1 MEKGQGPPPGMQG
14 PPPGMLGPPPGM
26 LGPPPGMQGPPP
38 GMPAPPYP
46 GFSSDHSPGVYQAQP
61 GMYPNQQPAYQYSPQ
76 QPQVVHPVS
85 QVVMM
90 QQHLPSEVPGQMM
103 CPHCRS
109 CVVTRIEYKIGFCTW
124 MICGILGVFMC
135 WPCCLIPFC
144 VDSCKDVEHFCPN
157 CNNVLHIYKRR

>member
-1 MEKGQGPPPGMQG
+1 MEKG
-14 PPPGMLGPPPGM
+14 
-26 LGPPPGMQGPPP
+26 QGPPP

-46 GFSSDHSPGVYQAQP
+46 GFSTDYPAQP
-61 GMYPNQQPAYQYSPQ
+61 GIHPMQQPTYQYSPQ
-76 QPQVVHPVS
+76 QPQVVQPVMT

-90 QQHLPSEVPGQMM
+90 QQFPTDVPGQMM
-103 CPHCRS
+103 CPHCQS
-109 CVVTRIEYKIGFCTW
+109 SVVTKTEHVNGFCTW

-144 VDSCKDVEHFCPN
+144 VDSCKDVEHSCPN